1 MNNTMKAAV
10 LYEQNKPL
18 VIEEI
23 LLPSLEFGQVLV
35 KLAASGVCHKQI
47 EDVTGKQGPDP
58 WLPHLLGHEGS
69 GIVESIGDGVTLV
82 SPGDHVIL
90 SWLTGPGINAAPPK
104 YFLNEKRINAGPI
117 TTFNDYAI
125 ISENKITKIT
135 KEISLLEAA
144 LIGCVIPTGVGAAIN
159 ESKVEIGS
167 TVAVF
172 GVGGV
177 GLNIIQGAALVSPS
191 KIIAIDIL
199 DNKLSAAKDFGAT
212 DLINAKNEDPVQKI
226 KDLTDG
232 KGVDFVFESA
242 GLKVTMEQAYESA
255 SNSGVINLVGNP
267 AQNEKVEI
275 DALDLHYGKK
285 LIGGHGGN
293 ANPSIDFTRYINL
306 SLSGKLDLKSFTKD
320 IYELKN
326 INRAID
332 DLKNGIV
339 LRPLITFEKG
349 K

>member
-69 GIVESIGDGVTLV
+69 GIVESIGDGVTLL

-125 ISENKITKIT
+125 ISENKVTKIT
-135 KEISLLEAA
+135 KKIPLLEAA

-159 ESKVEIGS
+159 ESKVEAGS

-191 KIIAIDIL
+191 IIIAIDIL

-212 DLINAKNEDPVQKI
+212 DLINAKKEDPVYKI

-275 DALDLHYGKK
+275 DALYLHYGKK
-285 LIGGHGGN
+285 LIGGLGGN
-293 ANPSIDFTRYINL
+293 SNPSIDFSRYINL
-306 SLSGKLDLKSFTKD
+306 SLSGKLNLISFTND
-320 IYELKN
+320 IYELRDV
-326 INRAID
+326 NRALD
-332 DLKNGIV
+332 DLKNGKV
-339 LRPLITFEKG
+339 LRPLIKL
-349 K
+349 